1 MIETIRPLISKHL
14 NRILSLRWD
23 IHKNPELSNEE
34 SKTAALVA
42 DILRETGMEVTTSIG
57 GHGVLGVLRG
67 SLPGGTVALRADMD
81 ALPMEEKTGL
91 SGASSIKGVMH
102 ACGHDVHTA
111 MLLGAAL
118 VLSDMKETLSGT
130 VKFIFQPAEEN
141 NPEGG
146 APAMI
151 REGVLKNPDVDALFG
166 MHVWPAL
173 ETGIIATRPG
183 ALMGASDRLFLT
195 ISGRGAHGSEPE
207 NGVDAIA
214 IAAQVICALQT
225 IVSRKVSPLDSAVV
239 SLGTIRGGDRY
250 NVIAEEVRLEGTV
263 RTLNPEIQD
272 RMPGWISAVSEG
284 VARGMGGESH
294 SDYVK
299 GYPPLLNDADLARN
313 TIGKL
318 KEILGDDKVLT
329 VEKPALGG
337 EDFSFFSRE
346 VPSLF
351 LWLGCR
357 PEGVSKEEMPPLH
370 NNRFVPD
377 EKAIPLGVEVLAF
390 SALEYLGSRKER
402 GEENDD
408 PQR

>member
-1 MIETIRPLISKHL
+1 MIETIRPLIAKHL
-14 NRILSLRWD
+14 NRILSIRWD
-23 IHKNPELSNEE
+23 IHKNPELSKEE
-34 SKTAALVA
+34 KRTAALVA
-42 DILRETGMEVTTSIG
+42 ALLRETGMEVHTSVG

-67 SLPGGTVALRADMD
+67 RLPGGTVALRADMD

-91 SGASSIKGVMH
+91 PDASSVKGVMH

-111 MLLGAAL
+111 MVLGAAL
-118 VLSDMKETLSGT
+118 ALAEMKDSLPGT

-151 REGVLKNPDVDALFG
+151 QEGVLKNPDVDALFG

-173 ETGIIATRPG
+173 ETGVVSTRPG

-207 NGVDAIA
+207 NGIDAIA
-214 IAAQVICALQT
+214 ITAQVITALQT
-225 IVSRKVSPLDSAVV
+225 IVSRNVSPLDSAVV
-239 SLGTIRGGDRY
+239 TLGTITGGDRY
-250 NVIAEEVRLEGTV
+250 NVIAGEVRMEGTV
-263 RTLNPEIQD
+263 RTVTPEIQD
-272 RMPGWISAVSEG
+272 RMPGRIRSIAEG
-284 VARGMGGESH
+284 VAKGMGGGCSM
-294 SDYVK
+294 DYVK
-299 GYPPLLNDADLARN
+299 GYPPLMNDPGLAER

-318 KEILGDDKVLT
+318 KGILGPDHVVT
-329 VEKPALGG
+329 AEKPALGG

-357 PEGVSKEEMPPLH
+357 PAGVSKEEMAPLH

-377 EKAIPLGVEVLAF
+377 EKAIPLGVEVLVF
-390 SALEYLGSRKER
+390 CALDFLESRKGEGER
-402 GEENDD
+402 K
-408 PQR
+408 

>member
-1 MIETIRPLISKHL
+1 MIETVRLLISRHL
-14 NRILSLRWD
+14 DRILSLRWE
-23 IHKNPELSNEE
+23 IHRNPELSKEE
-34 SKTAALVA
+34 LKTAALVA
-42 DILRETGMEVTTSIG
+42 KTLGEMGLEVQTSVG
-57 GHGVLGVLRG
+57 GHGVLGILRG
-67 SLPGGTVALRADMD
+67 GLPGGTVALRADMD

-91 SGASSIKGVMH
+91 PNASSVKGVMH

-118 VLSDMKETLSGT
+118 VLSDRKDSLPGT
-130 VKFIFQPAEEN
+130 VKFLFQPAEEN

-151 REGVLKNPDVDALFG
+151 REGALKDPDVDALFG

-173 ETGIIATRPG
+173 ETGIVATRPG

-214 IAAQVICALQT
+214 IAAQAITALQT
-225 IVSRKVSPLDSAVV
+225 IVSRNISPLDSAVV
-239 SLGTIRGGDRY
+239 TLGTIKGGDRY
-250 NVIAEEVRLEGTV
+250 NVIADEVRLEGTV
-263 RTLNPEIQD
+263 RTLDPGIQE
-272 RMPGWISAVSEG
+272 RMPGRIRSIAEG
-284 VARGMGGESH
+284 VARGMGGDCH
-294 SDYVK
+294 MDYVK
-299 GYPPLLNDADLARN
+299 GYPPLMNDPELAERA
-313 TIGKL
+313 ISKL
-318 KEILGDDKVLT
+318 KAILGPDHVITAD
-329 VEKPALGG
+329 KPALGG

-357 PEGVSKEEMPPLH
+357 PAGVPKEEMSPLH

-377 EKAIPLGVEVLAF
+377 GKAIPIGVEVLAF
-390 SALEYLGSRKER
+390 CALDYLESHLER
-402 GEENDD
+402 GEGK
-408 PQR
+408 

>member
-1 MIETIRPLISKHL
+1 MIETVRPLIVKHL
-14 NRILSLRWD
+14 NRILSVRWD

-34 SKTAALVA
+34 SKTAAVVA
-42 DILRETGMEVTTSIG
+42 DILRETGMEVIPSIA
-57 GHGVLGVLRG
+57 GHGILGILRG

-91 SGASSIKGVMH
+91 SNASSVKGVMH

-118 VLSDMKETLSGT
+118 VLSEMKDFLSGT

-151 REGVLKNPDVDALFG
+151 RHGVLKNPDVDALFG

-195 ISGRGAHGSEPE
+195 ISGKGAHGSEPE
-207 NGVDAIA
+207 NGVDALA
-214 IAAQVICALQT
+214 IAAQVITALQT

-239 SLGTIRGGDRY
+239 SLGTIKGGDRY
-250 NVIAEEVRLEGTV
+250 NVIADEVRLEGTV
-263 RTLNPEIQD
+263 RTVNPEIQD
-272 RMPGWISAVSEG
+272 RMPGWISALSEG
-284 VARGMGGESH
+284 IARGMGGDCSM
-294 SDYVK
+294 DYVK
-299 GYPPLLNDADLARN
+299 GYPPLMNDPELARN
-313 TIGKL
+313 TIEKL
-318 KEILGDDKVLT
+318 KEVLGDDKVLI

-357 PEGVSKEEMPPLH
+357 PAGVSKEEMPPLH

-377 EKAIPLGVEVLAF
+377 EKAIPLGMEVLVLC
-390 SALEYLGSRKER
+390 ALDYLESRNGQGDEK
-402 GEENDD
+402 
-408 PQR
+408 

>member
-1 MIETIRPLISKHL
+1 MIDTIRPLVSKHIK
-14 NRILSLRWD
+14 RILSLRWD
-23 IHKNPELSNEE
+23 IHKNPELSNKE

-42 DILRETGMEVTTSIG
+42 DILREPGMAVRTSVG
-57 GHGVLGVLRG
+57 GPGVLGILRG
-67 SLPGGTVALRADMD
+67 DLPGGTVALRADMD

-91 SGASSIKGVMH
+91 PDASSVKGVMH

-173 ETGIIATRPG
+173 ETGIVATRPG

-195 ISGRGAHGSEPE
+195 VSGRGAHGSEPE

-214 IAAQVICALQT
+214 IAAHVITALQT
-225 IVSRKVSPLDSAVV
+225 IVSRNVSPLDSAVV
-239 SLGTIRGGDRY
+239 TLGTISGGDRY
-250 NVIAEEVRLEGTV
+250 NVIADEVRMEGTV
-263 RTLNPEIQD
+263 RTVTPEIQD
-272 RMPGWISAVSEG
+272 RMPGRILSIAEG
-284 VARGMGGESH
+284 VSKGMGGDCSI
-294 SDYVK
+294 DYVQ
-299 GYPPLLNDADLARN
+299 GYPPLMNDPDLAER
-313 TIGKL
+313 TIEKL
-318 KEILGDDKVLT
+318 KGIIGPDHVVT

-346 VPSLF
+346 TPSLF

-357 PEGVSKEEMPPLH
+357 PAEVSKGDMPPLH

-377 EKAIPLGVEVLAF
+377 EKAIPLGVEVLVF
-390 SALEYLGSRKER
+390 CALDYLESRKGR
-402 GEENDD
+402 GEGK
-408 PQR
+408 